1 MTQILSLSYSLFSLH
16 LMKLRQIEKWTKG
29 PQINNMFVFLVPAN
43 RKRNLHS
50 KLANLLSS
58 YAFVIFTVSPPVAT
72 FNITNHKDTIGYMS
86 ERRWWMY
93 FSQLFQ
99 TWPVMPMFLG
109 NLFEAWK
116 LSGSSSISSL
126 SSSYTR
132 SND

>member
-29 PQINNMFVFLVPAN
+29 PQINNMFVFLVP
-43 RKRNLHS
+43 

>member
-29 PQINNMFVFLVPAN
+29 PQINNMFVFLVP
-43 RKRNLHS
+43 

-93 FSQLFQ
+93 FLNYSR
-99 TWPVMPMFLG
+99 PG
-109 NLFEAWK
+109 
-116 LSGSSSISSL
+116 
-126 SSSYTR
+126 R
-132 SND
+132 